1 MRDAFD
7 DLERDLRRAVRR
19 RRRRRAQRALVVAV
33 AAVLL
38 LAGVAASQIAQAPD
52 VEREVP
58 VGEPQEAEIERV
70 LFEVVKATVNRPECR
85 MTEQAPPPE
94 IAERAAPGRL
104 RRSTAPT
111 YRSATPPRLRGSA
124 ACACERTG
132 LG

>member
-7 DLERDLRRAVRR
+7 DLERDLRRVVRR

-85 MTEQAPPPE
+85 MTEQPPPPD

-104 RRSTAPT
+104 RRRRRLRTGARP
-111 YRSATPPRLRGSA
+111 RRLRGSA
-124 ACACERTG
+124 ACACEGTG